1 MSTHIP
7 VLIVGSG
14 LNGLT
19 AAALLAHQG
28 IGCMVVKRH
37 ADTSIQYK
45 FAGISPRSMEIFRG
59 LGLEA
64 EIRAKRSGDQ
74 QGAALCGEEALPIQI
89 CDGAMARCQPLQPHA
104 ACDLRPAR
112 SGTDPAALR

>member
-7 VLIVGSG
+7 VLIVGGG

-28 IGCMVVKRH
+28 IECMVVERH

-45 FAGISPRSMEIFRG
+45 FAGISPRSMEIFRS

-64 EIRAKRSGDQ
+64 KIRARRTGDQ
-74 QGAALCGEEALPIQI
+74 QAGGI
-89 CDGAMARCQPLQPHA
+89 AR
-104 ACDLRPAR
+104 
-112 SGTDPAALR
+112 G